1 MMSRSRIR
9 NLWLCMLVLS
19 AAMLPAT
26 VVPQGTHDIQQSF
39 VAGNAAYESGDYE
52 KAIEHYKGLVD
63 TGVENPDLYYNLANA
78 YYKSNNLARAVLF
91 YERTLRLTP
100 RDRDARENLSLLR
113 MQLKDRQFV
122 REQNRF
128 MRSIVV
134 FHSNLNPAEMF
145 TLATISY
152 LLLCCLVI
160 VFVFRDAP
168 PVIAVYRRV
177 SMVSPGR
184 FLGLTRL
191 QDFLLAMGVV
201 FVLSVTTTLS
211 TSIKISKE
219 RGRREA
225 VVLPAEV
232 AVLGSPTDD
241 ATLRFRVH
249 EGTTVI
255 IREQSGSWLR
265 IQLPGGLSGWVAAQA
280 VERV

>member
-1 MMSRSRIR
+1 MSRSRIR
-9 NLWLCMLVLS
+9 NLLLCLLVLATAMVP
-19 AAMLPAT
+19 AAA
-26 VVPQGTHDIQQSF
+26 VPQSTNDIQQSF
-39 VAGNAAYESGDYE
+39 VAGNAAYESGDYG
-52 KAIEHYKGLVD
+52 KAIEHYRGLVD

-100 RDRDARENLSLLR
+100 REKDARENLSLLR
-113 MQLKDRQFV
+113 RQLKDRQFV

-128 MRSIVV
+128 VRNIVV
-134 FHSNLNPAEMF
+134 LHSNLNPTEMF

-168 PVIAVYRRV
+168 PVVAVYRRV
-177 SMVSPGR
+177 SIVSPGR

-191 QDFLLAMGVV
+191 QDFLFAIGIV
-201 FVLSVTTTLS
+201 FVLSATTTIS
-211 TSIKISKE
+211 TSIKVSRE

-232 AVLGSPTDD
+232 AVLGSPTED
-241 ATLRFRVH
+241 ATLQFKVH

-255 IREQSGSWLR
+255 IREQSGNWLR